1 MADPIPVNSRRDRNP
16 PIPPRPNVVPPQAGG
31 ARPNGFAGGGGLG
44 GAVGQRPAPFN
55 NAALGGAERAR
66 ADAAV
71 NRPVNPPVNLPRFGI
86 QQPQP
91 QPQQVQARDGGIFD
105 RANARRAARRQRQGL
120 TAEALDRLERVM
132 FVVAVVV
139 MALLVLLS
147 SRTAPPPSSVTP
159 YAPRDVSAVQV
170 VPTAIAQPVTSATLA
185 LIPAYTTRRD
195 LVRTCPRAECV
206 PISDQPVIENDT
218 GVFARGQS
226 ADGLW
231 IAISAVDMRWNGWVS
246 ADMMRLMQ
254 SGAALPVLPG

>member
-16 PIPPRPNVVPPQAGG
+16 PVPPRPNPFPLQAGG

-71 NRPVNPPVNLPRFGI
+71 NRPVNPPVNLPRFGA
-86 QQPQP
+86 QQ
-91 QPQQVQARDGGIFD
+91 QARDGGIFD

-120 TAEALDRLERVM
+120 TAETRDRLERVM
-132 FVVAVVV
+132 FVVVVVV
-139 MALLVLLS
+139 MALLMLLS

-159 YAPRDVSAVQV
+159 YAPRDVSTVQV
-170 VPTAIAQPVTSATLA
+170 VPTTIAQPVTSATLA
-185 LIPAYTTRRD
+185 LIPAYTRRRD

-226 ADGLW
+226 VDGLW
-231 IAISAVDMRWNGWVS
+231 IAISAVDLRWNGWVA
-246 ADMMRLMQ
+246 ADMMRLTQ
-254 SGAALPVLPG
+254 PGAALPVLPG